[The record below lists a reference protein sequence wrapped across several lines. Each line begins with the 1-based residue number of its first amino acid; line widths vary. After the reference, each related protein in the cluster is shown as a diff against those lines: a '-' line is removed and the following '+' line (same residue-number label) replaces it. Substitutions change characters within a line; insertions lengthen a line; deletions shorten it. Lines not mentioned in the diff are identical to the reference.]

1 MATAHLFNC
10 NSKTEVVT
18 SLKLAYSSED
28 VLALNVD
35 PENGVPKT
43 LCQALVPQVQ
53 EATMADYSPLLL
65 SACFLKTAQL

>member
-1 MATAHLFNC
+1 MATAHSFNC

-35 PENGVPKT
+35 RENGVPKP
-43 LCQALVPQVQ
+43 LCQALQYHKSKKRKWPIFRP
-53 EATMADYSPLLL
+53 YRCLLA
-65 SACFLKTAQL
+65 S

>member
-18 SLKLAYSSED
+18 SLKLAFSSED

-35 PENGVPKT
+35 RENGVPKP
-43 LCQALVPQVQ
+43 LCQALQSHKSKKRKWPIFRP
-53 EATMADYSPLLL
+53 YRCLLA
-65 SACFLKTAQL
+65 S

>member
-28 VLALNVD
+28 VLALNMD
-35 PENGVPKT
+35 NIAGNGIGSGNVNPYT
-43 LCQALVPQVQ
+43 PRPA
-53 EATMADYSPLLL
+53 
-65 SACFLKTAQL
+65 FI

>member
-35 PENGVPKT
+35 RENGVPKP
-43 LCQALVPQVQ
+43 LCQALQ
-53 EATMADYSPLLL
+53 SHK
-65 SACFLKTAQL
+65 FKK